1 MYTGV
6 LPVVDDATL
15 LGSLGIFFPYISNKA

>member
-6 LPVVDDATL
+6 LPVVGVATL
-15 LGSLGIFFPYISNKA
+15 LGSLGIFFADISNKA